1 MRLCTCRSLGLSL
14 IFVCA
19 RGRKARNLI
28 GWTHFLKQS
37 LVLHAMLWILRN
49 GHHGVTYQP
58 FPIFFCSNLLV
69 EKFRIS
75 HFTCILT
82 HVEDVKQRM
91 EAQVPSLKRRKKLA
105 KQARAARKIMS
116 AYREPN
122 TFDITVLPL
131 GASLPSNGNFE
142 FFFRIP
148 SATEVTRESPSPRCI
163 SSAVT
168 TN

>member
-1 MRLCTCRSLGLSL
+1 MDALLEAIASSACDAMDPPKWAPWG
-14 IFVCA
+14 
-19 RGRKARNLI
+19 NL
-28 GWTHFLKQS
+28 
-37 LVLHAMLWILRN
+37 
-49 GHHGVTYQP
+49 
-58 FPIFFCSNLLV
+58 PIISNIFCSNLLV